1 MHTEIFFHGL
11 KYLSAPADNLFNNT
25 CKRCSG
31 GGLVTISTYQV
42 DGIIKAYNKQNRLK
56 VKSSIPQGNQD
67 DKYTDVVTL
76 SVAGGQDDAAYKAI
90 SYNLLGIILNSKER

>member
-1 MHTEIFFHGL
+1 M
-11 KYLSAPADNLFNNT
+11 
-25 CKRCSG
+25 
-31 GGLVTISTYQV
+31 TISTYQV

-56 VKSSIPQGNQD
+56 VKSSIPQENRE

-76 SVAGGQDDAAYKAI
+76 SIGEDKNDAAYKAI